1 MSLGSCGPTLGEA
14 GTPLGVVQGAS
25 GATRVALLLPLT
37 APSQELSRL
46 AQSLLDAAQMLLAE
60 SQSRHILLL
69 PKDTKG
75 TPQGARAAFSAA
87 RSDGAQVII
96 GPFLADSVRA
106 ITPLS
111 QAAGLPVIAFSSDSA
126 VAGNGIF
133 LISFPPEQEAQR
145 VLAYAAQ
152 HGHQRF
158 AAFLPRT
165 PLGIRLR
172 QVFLDTVEAHDGSVV
187 TIQTYPRRAN
197 AAIQPAQQLAGFFVR
212 QTHLLHA
219 KQSLWHKLSESPEE
233 DDGFVVNLL
242 PEISPKTP
250 PLHDPPGLLDP
261 ELPPTELPPQSL
273 PWCPCQK
280 CKKKKSFLKNS
291 LPPKVW

>member
-1 MSLGSCGPTLGEA
+1 M
-14 GTPLGVVQGAS
+14 
-25 GATRVALLLPLT
+25 
-37 APSQELSRL
+37 
-46 AQSLLDAAQMLLAE
+46 
-60 SQSRHILLL
+60 
-69 PKDTKG
+69 
-75 TPQGARAAFSAA
+75 
-87 RSDGAQVII
+87 
-96 GPFLADSVRA
+96 
-106 ITPLS
+106 
-111 QAAGLPVIAFSSDSA
+111 
-126 VAGNGIF
+126 
-133 LISFPPEQEAQR
+133 
-145 VLAYAAQ
+145 LAYAAQ

-261 ELPPTELPPQSL
+261 ETPPAELPPTELAMVPVPKMQEKEEFFEEFAPPEGVVNIAPAWRVLPSAEALVGMDKKESL
-273 PWCPCQK
+273 GETPFDALFFPEGGQLLKSIAPLLLLYDIDPKKVQFLGTGQWDEVFIGQEGPSWAGGLQPLTPNSADALSDALSDAITTCLLVWPPWPMTQWRW
-280 CKKKKSFLKNS
+280 SQPS
-291 LPPKVW
+291 PSGEP